1 MGSITAIG
9 LADSVLD
16 LETQLLYHLKGNHYP
31 PVPAEM
37 VQPCIDAIDAYY
49 DEDFDREINMPK
61 VNDFQIT
68 YKGSITAPAWAIVEQ
83 HHLEFWLPEC
93 DQYHTTLPSEMRG
106 NVGGVRYNTTNNK
119 RKETNDQLNTRGRTD
134 LHNHN

>member
-1 MGSITAIG
+1 MGSITALGIQ
-9 LADSVLD
+9 DTVLD

-49 DEDFDREINMPK
+49 DEDFDREIDMPK

-68 YKGSITAPAWAIVEQ
+68 YKGKLTAPARAIVEQ
-83 HHLEFWLPEC
+83 HHLEFWLPEE
-93 DQYHTTLPSEMRG
+93 L
-106 NVGGVRYNTTNNK
+106 
-119 RKETNDQLNTRGRTD
+119 
-134 LHNHN
+134 

>member
-16 LETQLLYHLKGNHYP
+16 LETQLLYLLKGNHYP

-37 VQPCIDAIDAYY
+37 VKPCIDAIDPYH
-49 DEDFDREINMPK
+49 DNDFDREIDMPK
-61 VNDFQIT
+61 INDYQIT
-68 YKGSITAPAWAIVEQ
+68 YKGSLTAPAWAIVEQ

-93 DQYHTTLPSEMRG
+93 DQHHTITFSNNEMRIL
-106 NVGGVRYNTTNNK
+106 NVGGIRYNTTNKQTKGNK
-119 RKETNDQLNTRGRTD
+119 
-134 LHNHN
+134 